1 MPAGRRTDC
10 TRCCSDA
17 ASSLLLPPL
26 ASGSCDCDR
35 DNVVAVVGPVE
46 LGSTPNW
53 AGRSSHK
60 RGLRDDD
67 AAANA
72 VARLTEDEDA
82 LLLDLLT
89 AEMVV
94 ALLAKSDLL
103 FAVTF
108 KWLRVG

>member
-1 MPAGRRTDC
+1 M
-10 TRCCSDA
+10 
-17 ASSLLLPPL
+17 
-26 ASGSCDCDR
+26 
-35 DNVVAVVGPVE
+35 VAVVGPVE

-94 ALLAKSDLL
+94 ALLAKSVLL
-103 FAVTF
+103 FTVPF
-108 KWLRVG
+108 KWLRVGCGPAVDRRKDKDKVRSRRT